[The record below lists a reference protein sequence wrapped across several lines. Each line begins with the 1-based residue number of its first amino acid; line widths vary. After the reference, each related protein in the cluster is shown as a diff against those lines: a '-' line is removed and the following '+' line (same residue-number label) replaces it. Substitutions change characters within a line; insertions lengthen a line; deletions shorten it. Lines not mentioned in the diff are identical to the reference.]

1 MMMLD
6 LRCLSQIYL
15 KRRVRPEWAKPYKL
29 HTTTDGI
36 TIAFIGL
43 TVAYPEFYQM
53 LDWHIEDPIEHLESI
68 LEEVRDEAHI
78 TVVLSHLGK
87 AWMSIWRS
95 SMI

>member
-1 MMMLD
+1 MKIGRKFLGFVLGRKSETGSGRD
-6 LRCLSQIYL
+6 CFPS
-15 KRRVRPEWAKPYKL
+15 WAKPYKL

-53 LDWHIEDPIEHLESI
+53 LDWHIEDPLIHLESI

-78 TVVLSHLGK
+78 TVVLSPWKKYG
-87 AWMSIWRS
+87 
-95 SMI
+95 

>member
-1 MMMLD
+1 MS
-6 LRCLSQIYL
+6 RIYL

-53 LDWHIEDPIEHLESI
+53 LDWYIEDPIEHLESI

-95 SMI
+95 IMI

>member
-6 LRCLSQIYL
+6 LRCSSRIYL
-15 KRRVRPEWAKPYKL
+15 KKGVRPEWAKPYKL

-87 AWMSIWRS
+87 VWMSIWRS
-95 SMI
+95 IMI